1 MPEICQLDA
10 TTRLGVENNPPYL
23 PLVVWG
29 LDIVGRFK
37 TAPSGYIHLLVT
49 VDIFTKWVEEKH
61 IRK

>member
-1 MPEICQLDA
+1 VLKTIPL
-10 TTRLGVENNPPYL
+10 TW

-37 TAPSGYIHLLVT
+37 NAPSGYIHLLVT